1 MVLTYAPFWQ
11 VIGGQKGNDANL
23 LIDLFY
29 IKKCN
34 FFIRYDGF
42 V

>member
-23 LIDLFY
+23 LINLLY
-29 IKKCN
+29 KKM
-34 FFIRYDGF
+34 
-42 V
+42 